1 MGYQPATQTKTA
13 TATLQRNP
21 VPLPKSPAASRTSLH
36 PLLRLQQ
43 QVGNQAVSQMIQAK
57 LSVGKPNDTYE
68 QEADRVADSV
78 MRMPDLPVQ
87 RQAEE
92 EQAQPKPM
100 AEQGASLAQRQAD
113 EKEETAQ
120 TKPLIGS
127 ITPLVQRQTEEKEE
141 QAQMLQRAEEKEEP
155 VQMLQRAEE
164 KEEQAQMLQR
174 AEEKEEPAQAKEEP
188 GQTPAVT
195 ANLENRIQSM
205 RSGGQ
210 PLPDST
216 RSFFETRFGYDFSGV
231 RIHTD
236 SQADE
241 VSRQLNAQAFTIR
254 QNVFFSAGR
263 YEPHTTQ
270 GKWLLAHELTH
281 TVQQQSPK
289 PLAASPP
296 AVQSYRNAPSP
307 GHSSLRLRRKGAI
320 SISANPVGTIVRKVG
335 GKKSPASPAQDPA
348 FKAVVARSQKVA
360 KQQKKHP
367 PAKTKAAEAQA
378 AAKRPA
384 NEVASKAAGNQVQQM
399 EQQQPKP
406 FDRAAFKRALLTKI
420 AAAAPKTLEEAD
432 EFKQDGKLTTVKGEL
447 TGQVDTGKKQSQ
459 GNIETKVKQPPS
471 TSGIEAKQV
480 TPLPPTEKGAPP
492 AKVDAKQAAPKPK
505 TADEISLQEGSQS
518 LEQKMAD
525 ADVSEDQLK
534 KSNEPDFQGAVEA
547 KNEAQTHAS
556 TAPQEYRQSEQG
568 ILTQAQS
575 QAQATTQTQ
584 LTAMHGT
591 RGQLLNQ
598 VMGSQRQG
606 QSKDEQE
613 RARVANEIQAIY
625 NRTKQK
631 AEERLNRLD
640 SEVNQVFD
648 SGANAAQQTFEDYV
662 ERRMRAYKRQRY
674 DRIGGSVLWAKDKLL
689 GMPDEVNAFYQEGR
703 ALYLKLMDAVLDKV
717 AATVEKGLNE
727 AKAEIAKGKK
737 EVEDYVK
744 KQPANL
750 QNVAKEAASNI
761 QSQFDQLE
769 QSVNDKQNQLI
780 DSLAQKYNE
789 KLQEIDAR
797 IDEMKAANR
806 GLVDKAMDAIAGV
819 IKTILELKNMLMG
832 LLAKAADAIGKI
844 IKDPIGFLGNLVAG
858 VKQGFLNFMDNIG
871 THLQK
876 GLMGWLFGA
885 IAESGIQLPDSFD
898 LKGILSLV
906 MQILGM
912 TWTFIRARA
921 VKILGEPV
929 VKVLETTA
937 EIFQII
943 ITKGAAGLWEY
954 IKDQL
959 SSLKDVVIEGIKSF
973 VSESI
978 IKAGITWIIGLLNP
992 AGAFIK
998 ACKAIYDIIMFFVE
1012 RGSQILALVN
1022 AVLDSV
1028 SAIAGGAI
1036 GAAAATVENALAKA
1050 VPVVISFLA
1059 ALLGVT
1065 GISSKIREII
1075 ARVQAPVGK
1084 AIDWVINKAYNL
1096 VKSAGKLL
1104 GIGKDKN
1111 KPDPRTEKQKLA
1123 DLRAALKEAKTIGD
1137 NDSLSLKE
1145 VKKRIQSVK
1154 EKYQLQELKLVV
1166 DKVGKE
1172 GTTLHFEGK
1181 INPEEKSESVLNKN
1195 EVDDERFNKLLYEAL
1210 KELGQE
1216 HYKGFTKGEYATTD
1230 LYEKAQA
1237 ADVRSQR
1244 PEPEPKVKGFW
1255 EWVRRVLRSILGAIQ
1270 AKLGVAPRTQVADV
1284 RSQKPDLPTRSTEAE
1299 GAVKQDERIVEQLRK
1314 QKEKEIE
1321 TLANKIHR
1329 ELARAQISFSAA
1341 SMAKYYP
1348 NNIFQVGGGKF
1359 FVEQANNYYIVPAAD
1374 VGENY
1379 EYYDNKRQP
1388 LPRNSQG
1395 IPEQASGFKIGSR
1408 DRVYTKY
1415 PYKKLAL
1422 QEARDLLKDFPA
1434 NITDGSVTLVAALL
1448 VEPSRYSVAQITNLL
1463 ILENPDL
1470 KGKENVFSKFSM
1482 TQGESDPAGGG
1493 DIARERKMAGQAD
1506 LFSKNPKYEQIKQLL
1521 DSQKTSMEFTPKE
1534 AVDKIKALETQLKGA
1549 GAEQGEIDKLRNLYV
1564 AIARLKTD
1572 PKIAH
1577 EGRPKIV
1584 TDRDLNAVKENSAL
1598 LSQLQKALEEQKDA
1612 DDRQLINSFKQKIS
1626 NYLKLGQG

>member
-1 MGYQPATQTKTA
+1 
-13 TATLQRNP
+13 
-21 VPLPKSPAASRTSLH
+21 
-36 PLLRLQQ
+36 
-43 QVGNQAVSQMIQAK
+43 MIQAK

-68 QEADRVADSV
+68 QEADRVADTV
-78 MRMPDLPVQ
+78 MRMPDPLVQ

-100 AEQGASLAQRQAD
+100 TAQNASLAQRQAD

-120 TKPLIGS
+120 TKPLIGP
-127 ITPLVQRQTEEKEE
+127 ITPLVQRQSEDKEEQAQTLQRAEDKEE

-174 AEEKEEPAQAKEEP
+174 QAEGEKEEPVQMLQRAEEKEEQAQMLQRAEEKEEPAQAKEAP

-307 GHSSLRLRRKGAI
+307 GHSSLRLHRKGAI
-320 SISANPVGTIVRKVG
+320 SISANPAGTIARKVG
-335 GKKSPASPAQDPA
+335 GKKSPTSPAQDPA
-348 FKAVVARSQKVA
+348 FKAVVERSRKIA
-360 KQQKKHP
+360 KQQKNHP

-378 AAKRPA
+378 AAKGPA

-406 FDRAAFKRALLTKI
+406 FDRAAFKKALLAKI

-492 AKVDAKQAAPKPK
+492 AKFDARQAAPKPK

-556 TAPQEYRQSEQG
+556 MAPQEYRQSEQG
-568 ILTQAQS
+568 ILNQAQS

-598 VMGSQRQG
+598 VTGSQRQG

-744 KQPANL
+744 KQPASL

-789 KLQEIDAR
+789 RLQAIDAR

-832 LLAKAADAIGKI
+832 VLAKAADAIGKI

-858 VKQGFLNFMDNIG
+858 VKQGFLNFVGNIG

-929 VKVLETTA
+929 VKALETTA

-1036 GAAAATVENALAKA
+1036 GAAAAAVENALARA

-1104 GIGKDKN
+1104 GIGKK
-1111 KPDPRTEKQKLA
+1111 EQKI
-1123 DLRAALKEAKTIGD
+1123 DVRK
-1137 NDSLSLKE
+1137 
-1145 VKKRIQSVK
+1145 
-1154 EKYQLQELKLVV
+1154 
-1166 DKVGKE
+1166 
-1172 GTTLHFEGK
+1172 
-1181 INPEEKSESVLNKN
+1181 PEEQRQALHQGIEEAMQIARRRGATRESV
-1195 EVDDERFNKLLYEAL
+1195 ER
-1210 KELGQE
+1210 ELP
-1216 HYKGFTKGEYATTD
+1216 KI
-1230 LYEKAQA
+1230 AQ
-1237 ADVRSQR
+1237 
-1244 PEPEPKVKGFW
+1244 KFGL
-1255 EWVRRVLRSILGAIQ
+1255 RVLRTVDAGSEKYRIHGEVNPNEESEALPDVLTVPKALAEIRK
-1270 AKLGVAPRTQVADV
+1270 KLKEPKEKFEISVATLEDAQTVIANAFPTATQVPSPTPGSAYQSQSDAKNKAAFDEFRQESLAYHVDV
-1284 RSQKPDLPTRSTEAE
+1284 RPYRVAEIRTHLNQEIDNVTKLLNRSQTELSYHTDNPE
-1299 GAVKQDERIVEQLRK
+1299 WSNRHQE
-1314 QKEKEIE
+1314 
-1321 TLANKIHR
+1321 
-1329 ELARAQISFSAA
+1329 
-1341 SMAKYYP
+1341 
-1348 NNIFQVGGGKF
+1348 
-1359 FVEQANNYYIVPAAD
+1359 
-1374 VGENY
+1374 
-1379 EYYDNKRQP
+1379 NKRAIE
-1388 LPRNSQG
+1388 RN
-1395 IPEQASGFKIGSR
+1395 IDTFK
-1408 DRVYTKY
+1408 
-1415 PYKKLAL
+1415 
-1422 QEARDLLKDFPA
+1422 
-1434 NITDGSVTLVAALL
+1434 
-1448 VEPSRYSVAQITNLL
+1448 
-1463 ILENPDL
+1463 
-1470 KGKENVFSKFSM
+1470 
-1482 TQGESDPAGGG
+1482 
-1493 DIARERKMAGQAD
+1493 ER
-1506 LFSKNPKYEQIKQLL
+1506 
-1521 DSQKTSMEFTPKE
+1521 
-1534 AVDKIKALETQLKGA
+1534 
-1549 GAEQGEIDKLRNLYV
+1549 LRNLNSIRGNLAKYEAKWLELEKEGVLYGHETVVNSPHRTKPHVNIAGPFQVQTHTTTMDLYV
-1564 AIARLKTD
+1564 RIAIYVRS
-1572 PKIAH
+1572 
-1577 EGRPKIV
+1577 V
-1584 TDRDLNAVKENSAL
+1584 
-1598 LSQLQKALEEQKDA
+1598 
-1612 DDRQLINSFKQKIS
+1612 
-1626 NYLKLGQG
+1626 